1 MKRFIIAISLALL
14 LFNSCNLD
22 RYPYSEVAADEY
34 VKDGKSVNNL
44 VVGMYNALYGAV
56 YNEWAMTELRSDNAR
71 MRINNSTSQDSKLI
85 EQLDQFVPTT
95 ANAWIQNH
103 WDATYVAVNRANN
116 VLANLDVVQ
125 DEAERARYEGEARF
139 VRAWMYFNLVRLW
152 GPVFIIT
159 SKTGA
164 DEARQMQRSPS
175 EDVWAL
181 VESDLRTIVD
191 ENLLPA
197 EMSASDFGRVDARAA
212 KAMLA
217 KVLISE
223 YSFSDPEYAE
233 ALGAAGRSNCS
244 HAEIPHPAQRWFP
257 TIWFSTKRTKAIA
270 EIIFA
275 IRYKSGN
282 LGIGS
287 PFTTLFAPINNGGNV
302 AIGAPKHYNY
312 PSDNIISAFDANPGD
327 LRKDVCLRESYFN
340 KTTGMIVDN
349 VNARYCSKFIDPEM
363 TSEWDAE
370 NDFPV
375 IRLADVM
382 LLAAEVRNELYGPG
396 DEALT
401 LLNAVRQR
409 AGIPSYTLADLSS
422 RYEFRQA
429 VRKERRLELCFEN
442 QRFFDLLRWGTA
454 VSTINSFL
462 ASEPFYAGYNYVVNP
477 IEEWQTALP
486 IPVSV
491 LNINKSVAQNPGY

>member
-71 MRINNSTSQDSKLI
+71 MRVNNSTSQDSKLI

-181 VESDLRTIVD
+181 VESDLRTIID

-197 EMSASDFGRVDARAA
+197 EVSASDFGRVDTRAA

-223 YSFSDPEYAE
+223 YSISDPEYAE
-233 ALGAAGRSNCS
+233 ALELLEEVITACGNPTSGAEMVPYNMVFDKENEGN
-244 HAEIPHPAQRWFP
+244 
-257 TIWFSTKRTKAIA
+257 A

-396 DEALT
+396 DEALI

-442 QRFFDLLRWGTA
+442 QRFFDLLRWGTT

-462 ASEPFYAGYNYVVNP
+462 ASEPFYGGYNYVVNP

>member
-71 MRINNSTSQDSKLI
+71 MRVNNSTSQDSKLI

-181 VESDLRTIVD
+181 VESDLRTIID

-197 EMSASDFGRVDARAA
+197 EVSASDFGRVDTRAA

-223 YSFSDPEYAE
+223 YSISDPEYAE
-233 ALGAAGRSNCS
+233 ALELLEEVITACGNPTSGAEMVPYNMVFDKENEGN
-244 HAEIPHPAQRWFP
+244 
-257 TIWFSTKRTKAIA
+257 A

-382 LLAAEVRNELYGPG
+382 LLASEVRNELYGPG

-442 QRFFDLLRWGTA
+442 QRFFDLLRWGTT

-462 ASEPFYAGYNYVVNP
+462 ASEPFYGGYNYVVNP

>member
-1 MKRFIIAISLALL
+1 MKRLIIAISLALL

-44 VVGMYNALYGAV
+44 VIGMYNALYGAV

-71 MRINNSTSQDSKLI
+71 MRVNNSTSQDSKLI

-164 DEARQMQRSPS
+164 DEARQMQRSSS
-175 EDVWAL
+175 EDIWAL
-181 VESDLRTIVD
+181 VESDLRTIID

-197 EMSASDFGRVDARAA
+197 EVSASDFGRVDTRAA

-223 YSFSDPEYAE
+223 YSTSDPEYAE
-233 ALGAAGRSNCS
+233 ALGLLEEVIVACGNPTSG
-244 HAEIPHPAQRWFP
+244 AEMVPYNMVFD
-257 TIWFSTKRTKAIA
+257 KENEGNA

-340 KTTGMIVDN
+340 KTTEMIVDN

-442 QRFFDLLRWGTA
+442 QRFFDLLRWGTT

-462 ASEPFYAGYNYVVNP
+462 ASEPFYAGYNYIVNP